1 MLAQIKFRCLTREGK
16 EHAEDSCCNDA
27 RNHHVGGLGGGEGA
41 QAESLAGAMSIGAAG
56 KGNVRL
62 WPCKGGVPSGNVLS
76 RFLEFLHAI
85 TTSSKALAWH
95 LAPAFRAG
103 AFFLSASYSGASQ
116 KVGLSMPRRIKGEG
130 RRLERNMPH
139 PGHGES
145 GIGFSP
151 VRSVGDRHG
160 KIR

>member
-1 MLAQIKFRCLTREGK
+1 
-16 EHAEDSCCNDA
+16 
-27 RNHHVGGLGGGEGA
+27 
-41 QAESLAGAMSIGAAG
+41 MSIGAAG

-62 WPCKGGVPSGNVLS
+62 WPCKGGVPNGNVLS

-85 TTSSKALAWH
+85 TTSSKAF
-95 LAPAFRAG
+95 PAFRAG
-103 AFFLSASYSGASQ
+103 AFFLSASFSGASQ

>member
-1 MLAQIKFRCLTREGK
+1 VALQKWRAQRECTVTLSGILARDNDFIEG
-16 EHAEDSCCNDA
+16 
-27 RNHHVGGLGGGEGA
+27 V
-41 QAESLAGAMSIGAAG
+41 SLAHGFSFPGWG
-56 KGNVRL
+56 L
-62 WPCKGGVPSGNVLS
+62 
-76 RFLEFLHAI
+76 
-85 TTSSKALAWH
+85 
-95 LAPAFRAG
+95 
-103 AFFLSASYSGASQ
+103 FLSASYSGASQ
-116 KVGLSMPRRIKGEG
+116 KVSLSMPRRIKGEG